1 MSGFWLQMISITL
14 FKTDHKKKEMDFW
27 EKHCEDKNSGNDDM
41 TGVFLFFFLG
51 GVQFWLTKAYNG
63 SRRNI

>member
-41 TGVFLFFFLG
+41 TGFFLFFFFGWSTILAYQ
-51 GVQFWLTKAYNG
+51 GV
-63 SRRNI
+63 

>member
-41 TGVFLFFFLG
+41 TGFFLFFFLG
-51 GVQFWLTKAYNG
+51 GVQFWLNKAYNG